1 MHTLTVIMPAYNE
14 QAAIEAAVQEVR
26 ESVLDVVPNSALLV
40 VNDGSKDKTG
50 EIMDRLTAADPRVQ
64 VVHKKNAGHGPAL
77 LTGLAS
83 ANAEHYLLVDSDL
96 QIPMSAFA
104 PLWQAVQNGADAAF
118 GMRIKRDDPTLR
130 LWLTKL
136 IRAMLPVLL
145 GVKIRD
151 ANVPF
156 KLFKRSVWE
165 TVSPLIPSDT
175 LAPSLFLA
183 VFIRKMNYCLELFE
197 VPHKERQTGEVSI
210 KRWKLIKFCWR
221 AFKQLLAFRKRL
233 SGWMKQNQTRS

>member
-14 QAAIEAAVQEVR
+14 QEAIEAAVREVR
-26 ESVLDVVPNSALLV
+26 ESVLDVVPNSSLLV

-50 EIMDRLTAADPRVQ
+50 EILDRLVAADARVQ
-64 VVHKKNAGHGPAL
+64 VVHKKNGGHGPAL
-77 LTGLAS
+77 LTGLSS
-83 ANAEHYLLVDSDL
+83 ANAECYMLVDSDL
-96 QIPMSAFA
+96 QIPMNAFG
-104 PLWQAVQNGADAAF
+104 PLWNAVRNGADAAF
-118 GMRIKRDDPTLR
+118 GMRVKRDDPRLR
-130 LWLTKL
+130 LWLTKF
-136 IRAMLPVLL
+136 IRASLPILL
-145 GVKIRD
+145 GVSIRD

-156 KLFKRSVWE
+156 KLFKRNVWE

-183 VFIRKMNYCLELFE
+183 VFIKKMNYKLELFE

-221 AFKQLLAFRKRL
+221 ALKQLLSFRSRL
-233 SGWMKQNQTRS
+233 STWMKQSGK